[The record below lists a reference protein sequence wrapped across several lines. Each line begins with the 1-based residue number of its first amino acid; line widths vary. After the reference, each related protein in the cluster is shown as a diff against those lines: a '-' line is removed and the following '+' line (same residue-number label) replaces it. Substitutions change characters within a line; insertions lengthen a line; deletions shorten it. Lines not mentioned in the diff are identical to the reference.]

1 MAKEIIEVISKKG
14 YHLLRNLEDEKDAL
28 WSFEN
33 EYDGSTYLCDAITE
47 ISDSAV
53 PIYTNDIWE
62 NAKNIKEHIEE
73 AVSQGLTEGVTD
85 IEKIMQA
92 GYYQFYSQSLY
103 DNLDIMVYNIMARKV
118 NEFLNTKLRN
128 LDVDAIEEFLNEK
141 SENYDNND
149 TYDDIQEIVDEV
161 IQGIKNNE
169 YDLGEK

>member
-1 MAKEIIEVISKKG
+1 MAKEIIEVISSKG
-14 YHLLRNLEDEKDAL
+14 YNLLRNLDDEKDAL

-33 EYDGSTYLCDAITE
+33 EYDGGTCLGDVISE

-53 PIYTNDIWE
+53 PIYSNDIWE
-62 NAKNIKEHIEE
+62 NAKNIRDSIEE
-73 AVSQGLTEGVTD
+73 AINQGLTEGVTD
-85 IEKIMQA
+85 IEKIMQS
-92 GYYQFYSQSLY
+92 GYYQYYSQSLY

-118 NEFLNTKLRN
+118 NEFLDAKQGN